1 MKKLLTSRSPQ
12 NHLLFSLE
20 KSNFLIYLYIF
31 LLAYWVLLHI
41 KFESCT
47 NKHKNGSLFLFFFVD
62 FHILDCHFEI
72 LDSVVL
78 QPWLYKKN
86 YVYTLLFT
94 LYFIVYFILY
104 SKKLSRLLENFIW
117 TGNIDLFE
125 FDSTFLFLK
134 KKNKTVYRLGASGLK

>member
-1 MKKLLTSRSPQ
+1 M
-12 NHLLFSLE
+12 
-20 KSNFLIYLYIF
+20 
-31 LLAYWVLLHI
+31 
-41 KFESCT
+41 
-47 NKHKNGSLFLFFFVD
+47 
-62 FHILDCHFEI
+62 
-72 LDSVVL
+72 VL

-134 KKNKTVYRLGASGLK
+134 KKNKTVYRLGSSGLK